1 MCYPI
6 GARLAQRRILA
17 LDALYHH
24 LFSTP
29 GRDATTT
36 NQLKHD
42 LVLWLTHHSFEELPD
57 ALEYYLAD
65 PNSDL
70 EGDLAHLTCLDPW
83 GVPVHIHPLVTIYI
97 NTLLAWAKCFLAT
110 YRVYPGLY
118 DLLDTPRLDFLA
130 AQLHLR
136 DTTLPRPLLHRSRGP
151 PTIRSEYVALQPH
164 LGPPP
169 PNRLSVGRMTSLSFN
184 TSVCRATRPS
194 VILTAPTVCLSPR
207 KSVALSVHP
216 TDSPSVIPARP
227 SHEPSVHPPVTPS
240 LTRPSATTPVSHAQ
254 RLSDRP
260 SLSDRLYT
268 ILPRLSGCPTSPC
281 LHDTPTRPSDHPPTP
296 QRLYD
301 YPTRPSDH
309 PPLSHRLYDTPI
321 SPSACP
327 SPADCLTATMTR
339 PPVRPSFP
347 TIHHTHDSN
356 HSLAVV
362 NGEQDSNHSLAVV
375 NGEQDSNHSLAVVKQ
390 SHTIHR
396 TQDSSQS
403 LAVVNGEQSRK
414 AKIFPRAFT
423 NYNLLLRALDAS
435 SIYLCDLRRVAPPKS
450 GEDAHVTRGKC
461 DFGGATLNNPSL
473 GCSYVLPRLW
483 DPGGVS
489 SSATTPRDL
498 SRTIAPSRY
507 PNALRTGYLIILP
520 SPRRWQDLRT
530 SHVNLDN
537 FIHGNIA
544 GRTTAMLKIT
554 GSINVII
561 PALTRPTP
569 THHERGNPYDR
580 QSSRTNFNAT
590 ATSYIRVTQNL
601 KRRVEIA
608 SPYEGHTSHTF
619 YTRLRDC
626 TSGLLRH
633 TSGLPKILPRLRL
646 TLLMMLGLW
655 GVPYERPRLVDAPRT
670 TPTHYLGGRAYVRC
684 RFTTPRWGV
693 TRFYRCLGYVLVV
706 LNLSVPKIIIS

>member
-6 GARLAQRRILA
+6 GARLAHRRILA
-17 LDALYHH
+17 LDTLYHH

-83 GVPVHIHPLVTIYI
+83 GVQVHIHPLVTIYI

-110 YRVYPGLY
+110 YGVYPGLY

-136 DTTLPRPLLHRSRGP
+136 DSTLPRPLLHRSRGP

-164 LGPPP
+164 LAPPP
-169 PNRLSVGRMTSLSFN
+169 PPDRLYVCRTNRPSFS
-184 TSVCRATRPS
+184 TSVCRATSPS
-194 VILTAPTVCLSPR
+194 VIPTAPTVCLSPR

-227 SHEPSVHPPVTPS
+227 SPEPSVHPPVTPS
-240 LTRPSATTPVSHAQ
+240 MTRPSN
-254 RLSDRP
+254 
-260 SLSDRLYT
+260 RLYT
-268 ILPRLSGCPTSPC
+268 ILPRLSGCPMSPH
-281 LHDTPTRPSDHPPTP
+281 LHDTPTRLSDHPPPSHRLYDTP
-296 QRLYD
+296 TSPSDPPPPSQRLYD
-301 YPTRPSDH
+301 NPTHLSDH
-309 PPLSHRLYDTPI
+309 PPPSHHLYDTPI
-321 SPSACP
+321 SPSACT
-327 SPADCLTATMTR
+327 STANCLPATTTR
-339 PPVRPSFP
+339 PPVRTSFP
-347 TIHHTHDSN
+347 TIHHTHDSH

-362 NGEQDSNHSLAVV
+362 NGEH
-375 NGEQDSNHSLAVVKQ
+375 

-414 AKIFPRAFT
+414 AKKFHRAFT
-423 NYNLLLRALDAS
+423 NYDLLLRALDAS
-435 SIYLCDLRRVAPPKS
+435 SIYLRDFRRVAPPKS

-489 SSATTPRDL
+489 SSANTPRDL

-507 PNALRTGYLIILP
+507 PNALLTGYLINLP
-520 SPRRWQDLRT
+520 SLRRWQDLST

-544 GRTTAMLKIT
+544 GRTTAMHKIT

-580 QSSRTNFNAT
+580 QSSRTNFNAA

-601 KRRVEIA
+601 KRLVEIA
-608 SPYEGHTSHTF
+608 SPYEGHTSRTF
-619 YTRLRDC
+619 FARLLDSN
-626 TSGLLRH
+626 SGLLRH

-706 LNLSVPKIIIS
+706 LNLSIPKIIIS